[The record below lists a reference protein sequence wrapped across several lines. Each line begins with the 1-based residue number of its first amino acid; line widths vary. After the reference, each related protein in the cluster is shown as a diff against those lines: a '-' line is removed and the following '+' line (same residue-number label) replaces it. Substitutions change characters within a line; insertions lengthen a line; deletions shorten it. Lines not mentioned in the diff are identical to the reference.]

1 MTPGPTGMILPDIGS
16 GERMGRERT
25 LPELS
30 KMTYSQ
36 MRWLAARLGVSVASS
51 EDMDDDTAGVYCE
64 TTQSILI
71 DRNMTYRQKRCT
83 LAHELVH
90 WEHGDQACTP
100 TLNTKAECRTRRE
113 TAMRLIRP
121 TEYAAAEVLHD
132 GHPAGIAEELEVTKQ
147 VLDDYRRILHD
158 TITS

>member
-1 MTPGPTGMILPDIGS
+1 M
-16 GERMGRERT
+16 RRERT

-30 KMTYSQ
+30 TMTYGQ
-36 MRWLAARLGVSVASS
+36 MRLLASRLGIAVASS
-51 EDMDDDTAGVYCE
+51 EDMDSDTAGIYCE
-64 TTQSILI
+64 ETQSILI
-71 DRNMTYRQKRCT
+71 DRRMTYRQKRCA

-100 TLNTKAECRTRRE
+100 MLKTKAECRTRRE

-121 TEYAAAEVLHD
+121 AEYASAEALYEGHAAGMAD
-132 GHPAGIAEELEVTKQ
+132 ELEVTRQ

-158 TITS
+158 TIPV

>member
-1 MTPGPTGMILPDIGS
+1 MDAPRILPDLS
-16 GERMGRERT
+16 GMSYGRMRR
-25 LPELS
+25 
-30 KMTYSQ
+30 
-36 MRWLAARLGVSVASS
+36 LAADLGVSVASS

-113 TAMRLIRP
+113 TAMRLIRADA
-121 TEYAAAEVLHD
+121 YADAETLCE
-132 GHPAGIAEELEVTKQ
+132 GHAAGIAEELEVTRQ

-158 TITS
+158 TIPV

>member
-1 MTPGPTGMILPDIGS
+1 MMDAPRILPDLS
-16 GERMGRERT
+16 GMSYGRMRR
-25 LPELS
+25 
-30 KMTYSQ
+30 
-36 MRWLAARLGVSVASS
+36 LAADLGVSVASS
-51 EDMDDDTAGVYCE
+51 EDMDDDTAGVYYE

-100 TLNTKAECRTRRE
+100 MLETKAECRTRRE

-132 GHPAGIAEELEVTKQ
+132 GHPAGIAEELEVTRQ

-158 TITS
+158 TIPA

>member
-1 MTPGPTGMILPDIGS
+1 
-16 GERMGRERT
+16 MGRERT

-100 TLNTKAECRTRRE
+100 MLETKAECRTRRE

-121 TEYAAAEVLHD
+121 DAYADAETLCE
-132 GHPAGIAEELEVTKQ
+132 GHAAGIAEELEVTRQ
-147 VLDDYRRILHD
+147 VLDDYRTLLHD
-158 TITS
+158 SLNTKLILNP

>member
-1 MTPGPTGMILPDIGS
+1 MTGI
-16 GERMGRERT
+16 RT

-90 WEHGDQACTP
+90 WEHGDQSCTP
-100 TLNTKAECRTRRE
+100 MLKTKAECRTRRE

-121 TEYAAAEVLHD
+121 DAYADAETLCEGHAA
-132 GHPAGIAEELEVTKQ
+132 GMAEELEVTRQ

-158 TITS
+158 TIPA